1 MERGVSSSFFAYA
14 VFLTLIGSVFSMAF
28 PIQASF
34 ATHSDIEEVEV
45 SDTKP
50 EPSDDITISGIID
63 GAQEDDDVDITIHE
77 PGGGSDTAD
86 TTVDSDDGDFSESYS
101 ILSGADDGVY
111 QVEVEYGSED
121 PMYAYFL
128 IDEEPDDADVVTD
141 EDSYEPGQ
149 TVEIAGE
156 VDDPELGEDEVSIIV
171 LDPEGNDIGPGDR
184 SMESDGSFDYDLDLE
199 NDAHPGTYG
208 IIVEYAGDEVGWNI
222 FEVIEESSSGDNEIT
237 ASLEDSTLEPG
248 DEVVISGSIDE
259 DDVDLSEEVFLE
271 IEDPDDAIVESDSKD
286 PDPDTGE
293 FEFSYTLED
302 DAELGTYT
310 VTLQYFNYDDKTLTF
325 TVSTDGGS
333 GGSGSGSGSSSG
345 LTARLSK
352 TSLLAGETI
361 TVSGVV
367 PRITDDPVNISIL
380 RPDSTFIV
388 ASFPEPDSDK
398 SYSSTLRLPSSLEE
412 DEDYTVIVSYDGKE
426 VELSFDI
433 TGTASGSDGGP
444 ITVETDKASY
454 ASGSTVE
461 ISGQIADDT
470 FVPGNQIALQVL
482 NPDRSPYRFDPITPE
497 SDGSYSYSLVVGGP
511 LGVTGEWEV
520 KVTYRGQT
528 AETNFDLTGG
538 APSKPRFNLVF
549 EDMTFPIE
557 YETDGSITSMY
568 VRPAEKKL
576 VISIND
582 NEDGTLTIK
591 LPRQVIDAVEGGSD
605 IKYIVST
612 LDTQTGE
619 ERQIDIT
626 ESLTT
631 SDSRTIVI
639 DYGAGTDLI
648 EIQGTTIIP
657 EFGPLSAVVLALSVI
672 AAITVSARL
681 GGRLGAYK
689 RQ

>member
-1 MERGVSSSFFAYA
+1 MERGSSSSYFRYV
-14 VFLTLIGSVFSMAF
+14 VFLTLLGSVFSMAV
-28 PIQASF
+28 PMQTSF
-34 ATHSDIEEVEV
+34 ATHSDIEKVEV

-50 EPSDDITISGIID
+50 DAGDDITISGIID
-63 GAQEDDDVDITIHE
+63 GAEENDEVDITIHE
-77 PGGGSDTAD
+77 PVSGTDTAD
-86 TTVDSDDGDFSESYS
+86 TTIDSDDGDFSESYS
-101 ILSGADDGVY
+101 IPDSADDGVY

-121 PMYAYFL
+121 PTYAYFL
-128 IDEEPDDADVVTD
+128 IDEEPDDADVEID
-141 EDSYEPGQ
+141 EDTYDAGQ
-149 TVEIAGE
+149 TVEIIGE
-156 VDDPELGEDEVSIIV
+156 VNDPELGEDEVIIIV
-171 LDPEGNDIGPGDR
+171 LDPEGNDIGPGDTN
-184 SMESDGSFDYDLDLE
+184 MDSDGSFDFDLDLD

-208 IIVEYAGDEVGWNI
+208 IIVEYVDEEVGWNI
-222 FEVIEESSSGDNEIT
+222 FEVVEESSSGDNEIT

-271 IEDPDDAIVESDSKD
+271 IEDPDDAIIESDSKD

-293 FEFSYTLED
+293 FEFTYTLED

-361 TVSGVV
+361 TVSGDV
-367 PRITDDPVNISIL
+367 PRVTEDPVNISIL
-380 RPDSTFIV
+380 RPDGTFVV
-388 ASFPEPDSDK
+388 AAFPEPDSDE
-398 SYSSTLRLPSSLEE
+398 SYSATLRLPSSLEE
-412 DEDYTVIVSYDGKE
+412 DEDYSVVVSYDGKE
-426 VELSFDI
+426 VELTFDI

-444 ITVETDKASY
+444 ITVETDRTSY
-454 ASGSTVE
+454 AAGSTVE

-528 AETNFDLTGG
+528 AETTFDLTGG
-538 APSKPRFNLVF
+538 TASKPRYNLVIK
-549 EDMTFPIE
+549 DMTFPIE
-557 YETDGSITSMY
+557 YESDGSITSMY
-568 VRPAEKKL
+568 VRPDERKL
-576 VISIND
+576 VISID
-582 NEDGTLTIK
+582 GDEDGTLTIK

-605 IKYIVST
+605 IEYIVST

-619 ERQIDIT
+619 ERQIDIA

-639 DYGAGTDLI
+639 DYDAGTDLI
-648 EIQGTTIIP
+648 EIQGTTIVP
-657 EFGPLSAVVLALSVI
+657 EFGALSAVMLALAVI

-681 GGRLGAYK
+681 GVRFRAYK